1 MTEGPRPPADQR
13 LAELRRVARRT
24 AELWIAVETARSRRQ
39 RERALDE
46 LSRQVTFELVPEL
59 EA

>member
-1 MTEGPRPPADQR
+1 MTDRPSRPPDQR

-24 AELWIAVETARSRRQ
+24 AELWIAVEIARSRRQ